1 MSAPFNKTV
10 RYITV
15 CPKCKIASAGS
26 PDTCARCNDTVIQT
40 CITVE
45 QFYRYTQSP
54 EDNDPILKMSMWL
67 SSISESYLT
76 PLDEIVAHVRNDKLK
91 TSKRVEAIKKLWIR
105 KEREAYIPEI
115 IRLLA
120 DPDLAGAA
128 VSYLFVCTMSP
139 GNKVYQYVTLKDL
152 EGLKKLSRK
161 TKLLSLAI
169 PFQYVKE
176 LKNAILL
183 KKYAA
188 GASCS
193 CEECGSQTK
202 NVIIKIGPKRNLVSS
217 ERKRGNIIEN
227 LYRYSAEK
235 EISVICD
242 DCALKHMK
250 GKRGKGKSDE
260 ELIKEYLYTNCIN
273 GSLPSFTHL
282 SGYNYEAL
290 IDLEHLP
297 AYTPWGDFPQEAF
310 NAMCIYA
317 QEIKREVDER

>member
-1 MSAPFNKTV
+1 MSEPFNKTV
-10 RYITV
+10 RYVTV

-26 PDTCARCNDTVIQT
+26 PDTCARCNGPVIQT
-40 CITVE
+40 CITVD
-45 QFYRYTQSP
+45 QYYRYTQSP

-76 PLDEIVAHVRNDKLK
+76 PLDEIVADVRNDKLK
-91 TSKRVEAIKKLWIR
+91 TSKRVKAIEKLWIR
-105 KEREAYIPEI
+105 KERDAYIPEI

-128 VSYLFVCTMSP
+128 VCYLFVCTMSP
-139 GNKVYQYVTLKDL
+139 DNKVYQYLTLKDL

-188 GASCS
+188 GESCP
-193 CEECGSQTK
+193 CDECGSQTK
-202 NVIIKIGPKRNLVSS
+202 NVIIKIGPIRNLVSS
-217 ERKRGNIIEN
+217 ARKRGNIIEN
-227 LYRYSAEK
+227 MYRYSAEK
-235 EISVICD
+235 EIFVICD
-242 DCALKHMK
+242 NCALKHMK

-260 ELIKEYLYTNCIN
+260 ELIKEYLHTNCIG

-290 IDLEHLP
+290 IDLKHLP
-297 AYTPWGDFPQEAF
+297 VYTSWGDFPQEAF

>member
-1 MSAPFNKTV
+1 MSAPTNKTV

-15 CPKCKIASAGS
+15 CPKCKIASTGS
-26 PDTCARCNDTVIQT
+26 PDTCTRCNSTVIQT
-40 CITVE
+40 CVTVE

-54 EDNDPILKMSMWL
+54 EDNDPILNMSMWL
-67 SSISESYLT
+67 SSISESYLA
-76 PLDEIVAHVRNDKLK
+76 PLDEIVANVRNDKLK
-91 TSKRVEAIKKLWIR
+91 TSKRVDAIEKLWIR

-128 VSYLFVCTMSP
+128 VCYLFVCTMSP
-139 GNKVYQYVTLKDL
+139 DNKVYQYVTLKDL
-152 EGLKKLSRK
+152 EGLRKLSRK

-176 LKNAILL
+176 LKNTILL

-188 GASCS
+188 GESCS

-202 NVIIKIGPKRNLVSS
+202 NVIIKIGPIRKLVSS

-260 ELIKEYLYTNCIN
+260 ELIKEYLYTNCIG

-297 AYTPWGDFPQEAF
+297 VYTPWGDFPQEAF

-317 QEIKREVDER
+317 QEIKRELDER